1 MKLLSQIKKLLL
13 YSTTIIDDDGKIRR
27 EILEENRRFAIVWS
41 LVEIAYWIYSIVMSF
56 RDAAYT
62 RCRAVYIV
70 GLVICLATLT
80 GSMVFAKKKPRLIH
94 PIMLIMHA
102 ALLGAGV
109 GIALAQYDV
118 RTIMLFATPLI
129 VPVMF
134 VDDDL
139 WTVLIALVEI
149 VIFAFLGA
157 RHIEPEVY
165 RWSLGNLVIFST
177 MGIAIGHFVDK
188 ERFERNVF
196 AQSAVK
202 LAELQTRYAYYDQLT
217 GLKNRRAYE
226 EEVERLTKE
235 MPEECCIVMVDIN
248 GLKEANDTRGHAVG
262 DELIFGAAE
271 CLRQGFESVDSIYRI
286 GGDEFCAIM
295 ECDEHEAARRLEK
308 TDRICAGWRGKNIQ
322 GISISHGFASVKEY
336 PDIDSAMKAADQRMY
351 QHKQDYYASSGKDRR
366 RR

>member
-1 MKLLSQIKKLLL
+1 MKQLSQIKKTLL

-41 LVEIAYWIYSIVMSF
+41 LIEIAYWIYSIVMSF
-56 RDAAYT
+56 RAAAYT
-62 RCRAVYIV
+62 RCRAVYIAS
-70 GLVICLATLT
+70 LVICLATLV
-80 GSMVFAKKKPRLIH
+80 GSTVFAKKKPGLIH

-139 WTVLIALVEI
+139 
-149 VIFAFLGA
+149 LGA

-177 MGIAIGHFVDK
+177 MGIALGHFVDK

-286 GGDEFCAIM
+286 GGDEFCVIM
-295 ECDEHEAARRLEK
+295 ECAEGDVERSLEK
-308 TDRICAGWRGKNIQ
+308 TNRICAGWRGKNIQ

>member
-1 MKLLSQIKKLLL
+1 MKLLSQIKKTLL
-13 YSTTIIDDDGKIRR
+13 YSTTIMDDDGKIRR

-41 LVEIAYWIYSIVMSF
+41 LVEIAYWIFSIVMSF
-56 RDAAYT
+56 RHAAYT
-62 RCRAVYIV
+62 RCRAVYIA

-80 GSMVFAKKKPRLIH
+80 GSTVFAKKRPGLIH

-102 ALLGAGV
+102 SLLGAGV

-139 WTVLIALVEI
+139 WTVLIALAEI
-149 VIFAFLGA
+149 VAFALLGA

-165 RWSLGNLVIFST
+165 RWSLWNLVLFST
-177 MGIAIGHFVDK
+177 MGIALGHFVDRD
-188 ERFERNVF
+188 RFERHVF

-202 LAELQTRYAYYDQLT
+202 LAELQTRYAYFDQLT

-235 MPEECCIVMVDIN
+235 MPED
-248 GLKEANDTRGHAVG
+248 AVS
-262 DELIFGAAE
+262 LWWTSTA
-271 CLRQGFESVDSIYRI
+271 
-286 GGDEFCAIM
+286 
-295 ECDEHEAARRLEK
+295 
-308 TDRICAGWRGKNIQ
+308 
-322 GISISHGFASVKEY
+322 
-336 PDIDSAMKAADQRMY
+336 
-351 QHKQDYYASSGKDRR
+351 
-366 RR
+366 

>member
-1 MKLLSQIKKLLL
+1 MKLLSQIKKALL
-13 YSTTIIDDDGKIRR
+13 YSTTIMDDDGKIRR

-41 LVEIAYWIYSIVMSF
+41 LVEIAYWIFSIVMSF
-56 RDAAYT
+56 RHAAYT
-62 RCRAVYIV
+62 RCRAVYIA

-80 GSMVFAKKKPRLIH
+80 GSTVFAKKRPGLIH

-102 ALLGAGV
+102 SLLGAGV

-139 WTVLIALVEI
+139 WTVLIALAEI
-149 VIFAFLGA
+149 VAFALLGA

-165 RWSLGNLVIFST
+165 RWSLWNLVLFST
-177 MGIAIGHFVDK
+177 MGIALGHFVDRD
-188 ERFERNVF
+188 RFERHVF

-202 LAELQTRYAYYDQLT
+202 LAELQTRYAYFDQLT

-262 DELIFGAAE
+262 DELIFGTAE
-271 CLRQGFESVDSIYRI
+271 CLRQGFERVDSIYRI
-286 GGDEFCAIM
+286 GGDEFCVIM
-295 ECDEHEAARRLEK
+295 ECAEGDAARRLEK
-308 TDRICAGWRGKNIQ
+308 TDRICAGWRGKAIQ

-351 QHKQDYYASSGKDRR
+351 QHKQAYYTSSGRDRR